1 MRHGVREV
9 VYATR
14 SWLRRSTRNLAFF
27 LFFALVTLQLR
38 PGGSLGGAQYNLPR
52 ADAERRTEQPRR
64 APRVP
69 NDSRTERPVYA
80 AAKSKSK
87 HKPYEAP
94 SPSELDDDEYATN
107 PPNLGF
113 FSTGGGASA
122 NRRFSTTGI

>member
-9 VYATR
+9 VKPTR

-27 LFFALVTLQLR
+27 FFFALVTLQLR
-38 PGGSLGGAQYNLPR
+38 PGRSFGSPSYARTRAGAG
-52 ADAERRTEQPRR
+52 RRTET
-64 APRVP
+64 APAP
-69 NDSRTERPVYA
+69 DDSRAVERPDRHHQN
-80 AAKSKSK
+80 KSK

-94 SPSELDDDEYATN
+94 SPSELDDEYATN

>member
-1 MRHGVREV
+1 MKP
-9 VYATR
+9 TR

-27 LFFALVTLQLR
+27 FFFALVTLQLR
-38 PGGSLGGAQYNLPR
+38 PGRSLGGAQYNLPR
-52 ADAERRTEQPRR
+52 VCAELRW
-64 APRVP
+64 
-69 NDSRTERPVYA
+69 NA
-80 AAKSKSK
+80 AAVRSCHAMPTTGSPPPQHTSMSK

-107 PPNLGF
+107 PPTFGF